1 MVCANWTADR
11 RSSGLRRGL
20 VMVVADSAEVE
31 AVGAKSRCLAR
42 PRAAVGCGDGPYVAK
57 RMDLRAD

>member
-1 MVCANWTADR
+1 
-11 RSSGLRRGL
+11 
-20 VMVVADSAEVE
+20 MVVADSAEVE

-42 PRAAVGCGDGPYVAK
+42 PRAAVGCGDGPYVAQ